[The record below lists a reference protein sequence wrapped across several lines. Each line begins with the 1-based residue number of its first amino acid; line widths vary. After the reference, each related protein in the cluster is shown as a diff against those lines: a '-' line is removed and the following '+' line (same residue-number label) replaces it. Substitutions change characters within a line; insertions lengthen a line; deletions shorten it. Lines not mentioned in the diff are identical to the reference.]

1 MGEKTITEIIS
12 EFTEE
17 SKQVSAK
24 SREIKDTAESLRLSI
39 GAVSK
44 SLTEE
49 SKGRTEREKQTEKLF
64 EEQFQKRKE
73 FFETQ
78 FKELQKTQIEADLTP
93 DNKNSI
99 ITLQKNL
106 KWFNRSL
113 YGVLGVG
120 LLSLLMLFG
129 SIYFATR
136 FYGES
141 VKTKSEIRAE
151 ILAEMEQQGKGIYN
165 KKEVAELETDITIVK
180 EWMKKNP
187 KSAQGLMQYR
197 DGKLSK

>member
-1 MGEKTITEIIS
+1 MREKTITEIIS

-17 SKQVSAK
+17 SKQVSVK

-39 GAVSK
+39 GAVIK

-73 FFETQ
+73 FFENQ
-78 FKELQKTQIEADLTP
+78 FKKLQKTQIEADLTP

-99 ITLQKNL
+99 
-106 KWFNRSL
+106 
-113 YGVLGVG
+113 
-120 LLSLLMLFG
+120 LSLEKRLKLFNW
-129 SIYFATR
+129 SIYGFIGAGILSLTILITAGSLATQ
-136 FYGES
+136 FYLKS
-141 VKTKSEIRAE
+141 VQTKSEVKAE
-151 ILAEMEQQGKGIYN
+151 IFAEMEKEGKGFYN
-165 KKEVAELETDITIVK
+165 KKEVDDLVRDIKIVN
-180 EWMKKNP
+180 EWINKNP
-187 KSAQGLMQYR
+187 KDSENLLQYR

>member
-1 MGEKTITEIIS
+1 MREKTITEIIS

-17 SKQVSAK
+17 SKQVSVK

-39 GAVSK
+39 GAVIK

-73 FFETQ
+73 FFENQ
-78 FKELQKTQIEADLTP
+78 FKKLQKTQIEADLTP

-99 ITLQKNL
+99 
-106 KWFNRSL
+106 
-113 YGVLGVG
+113 
-120 LLSLLMLFG
+120 LSLEKRLKLFNW
-129 SIYFATR
+129 SIYGFIGAGILSLTILITAGSLATQ
-136 FYGES
+136 FYLKS
-141 VKTKSEIRAE
+141 VQTKSEVKAE
-151 ILAEMEQQGKGIYN
+151 IFAEMEKEGKGFYN
-165 KKEVAELETDITIVK
+165 KKEVDDLVRDIKIVN
-180 EWMKKNP
+180 EWINKNP
-187 KSAQGLMQYR
+187 KDSRGLLQYR